1 LIVAFE
7 KDKDEQ
13 VRARAMEL
21 LLQQAVREAEAEELG
36 GE

>member
-7 KDKDEQ
+7 KDMDER

-21 LLQQAVREAEAEELG
+21 LVQHAVREAEAEELG